1 VWRGRIG
8 RRDEGGCRSREA
20 KSPHFPPPSAS
31 EAAMVYVLGK
41 LLPDHQFTRVST
53 TQFPYTGHGNEFF
66 QFALTHFYGIGR
78 ETAHRICARYQI
90 HDRCRVKDLTPTQ
103 LTSITAFLSSPSTAQ
118 PVQRV
123 SLASPNFRPKPGTI
137 TPDTLKLSKN
147 GSTSLANAKGGDDPL
162 RDLKIETELRKDIRQ
177 NISHQRMIGS
187 YVGWRHA
194 MGLPVR
200 GQNTQNNAK
209 TAKKLNRIERW

>member
-1 VWRGRIG
+1 
-8 RRDEGGCRSREA
+8 
-20 KSPHFPPPSAS
+20 
-31 EAAMVYVLGK
+31 MVYVLGK
-41 LLPDHQFTRVST
+41 LLPESQFTRVRAQS
-53 TQFPYTGHGNEFF
+53 FSYTLISLKRRNL
-66 QFALTHFYGIGR
+66 QFALTHFFGIGHK
-78 ETAHRICARYQI
+78 TAHRICARFQI

-123 SLASPNFRPKPGTI
+123 PLASPSFNPKPGST
-137 TPDTLKLSKN
+137 TR
-147 GSTSLANAKGGDDPL
+147 STSTLRLNSKPPTNAKVNDPL
-162 RDLKIETELRKDIRQ
+162 RDLKIETDLRREIRE
-177 NISHQRMIGS
+177 NIGHQRMIGS
-187 YVGWRHA
+187 YVGRRHA